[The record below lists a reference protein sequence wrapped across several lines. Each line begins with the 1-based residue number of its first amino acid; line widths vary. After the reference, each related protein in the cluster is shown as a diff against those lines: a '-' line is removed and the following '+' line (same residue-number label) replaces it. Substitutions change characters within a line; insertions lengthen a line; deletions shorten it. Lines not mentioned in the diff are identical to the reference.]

1 MNDHQKSGDSERM
14 NSPDVNQ
21 QAAPI
26 DKKWAPLSRI
36 HTVVL
41 ATATVLGIYLC
52 YRLAIPFLPALAWSV
67 ALAVL
72 FAPLQRWLE
81 LKLHRPN
88 LAAIV
93 SVLLIA
99 LIVVVPLTFL
109 GQRLV
114 VQATESAALVE
125 TKVKSGEWRSA
136 LDAQPR
142 LAPIVDVVEQQID
155 LPGTLRTFAGWL
167 SNAAGSI
174 VKGSV
179 FQLIGF
185 FLTFYLLFFFLRDRR
200 AILDSV
206 RSLSPLSDA
215 EMALLFAR
223 IADTI
228 HATIY
233 GTLAVSAMQGL
244 LGGLMFWWLGL
255 AAPLLWG
262 LVMALLA
269 IVPMLG
275 AFIVW
280 VPAAIFLALEGSWG
294 KALILTAWGVLVVGT
309 IDNLMRPI
317 LVGNRL
323 KLHTVLAF
331 MSVVGG
337 LILFGPAGLILGPV
351 TLSVTLVLLEVWR
364 NRMGLA
370 TELPTKTEP

>member
-1 MNDHQKSGDSERM
+1 M

-21 QAAPI
+21 QAVPI
-26 DKKWAPLSRI
+26 DKELASPGRVHIL
-36 HTVVL
+36 VL

-81 LKLHRPN
+81 SKLHRPN
-88 LAAIV
+88 LAAII
-93 SVLLIA
+93 SVLLIV

-114 VQATESAALVE
+114 MQATESAALVE

-142 LAPIVDVVEQQID
+142 LAPIIDIVEQQID

-185 FLTFYLLFFFLRDRR
+185 CLTFYLLFFFLRDHR

-215 EMALLFAR
+215 EMERLFGR
-223 IADTI
+223 IGDTI
-228 HATIY
+228 HATVY
-233 GTLAVSAMQGL
+233 GTLTVSAMQGL

-269 IVPMLG
+269 VVPLLG

-351 TLSVTLVLLEVWR
+351 TLSVTLVLLEIWR
-364 NRMGLA
+364 SRMISA
-370 TELPTKTEP
+370 VESPTNTEQ